1 MKPLPKPVLR
11 DLNEIEGF
19 DESTFIAAH
28 QLPAVTSVRV
38 NPNKNIDLFKG
49 MEQVPWANAGYYL
62 PSRPVFTLDPNF
74 HSGAYYVQEASS
86 MFLERMLAPFVKN
99 KGGLRILDLCA
110 APGGKST
117 LIASMLQPDSLLISN
132 EVIRPRATILDE
144 NMTRW
149 GQMNTWVTSN
159 DPRDF
164 GRLEGYFDVIVI
176 DAPCSGSGLFR
187 KDEKALTD
195 WTEDNV
201 QLCCDRQRRIIAD
214 VWPSLKTDGILVY
227 ATCSYST
234 AENET
239 ILDWIADEFS
249 FSPISVDTTDV
260 PEIISVVAPRGGQ
273 GYRFLPSR
281 VKGEGFFIAAM
292 RKTELTDN
300 YLHKRFKSGHDKK
313 MADLSGYLLKTGDYL
328 CIKTD
333 KEDYSALHPL
343 HEADWLALQKVV
355 YLRKTGL
362 RLGSPAGKDW
372 VPAHEVA
379 LSVDAEGDFPG
390 INVSREQALLFLKRE
405 DMGIESIDKGWQIV
419 RHNGLGLG
427 FIKSLGNRYNNYL
440 PKHLRIRMDLDF

>member
-1 MKPLPKPVLR
+1 MKLLPSSILR
-11 DLNEIEGF
+11 DLREIEGF
-19 DESTFIAAH
+19 DESAFIAAH
-28 QLPAVTSVRV
+28 QAPAVTSVRA
-38 NPNKNIDLFKG
+38 NPKKDLDLFVG
-49 MEQVPWANAGYYL
+49 MERVPWATNGYYL

-86 MFLERMLAPFVKN
+86 MFLERLLEPFVKHI
-99 KGGLRILDLCA
+99 GGLRILDLCA

-117 LIASMLQPDSLLISN
+117 LIASMLHPDSLLVSN
-132 EVIRPRATILDE
+132 EVIRPRATILEE

-149 GQMNTWVTSN
+149 GQMNTWVASN

-164 GRLEGYFDVIVI
+164 GRLKGYFDIIVI

-201 QLCCDRQRRIIAD
+201 QLCCDRQQRIITDIWQA
-214 VWPSLKTDGILVY
+214 LKTDGILVY

-234 AENET
+234 SENET
-239 ILDWIADEFS
+239 ILDWISEQFEV
-249 FSPISVDTTDV
+249 SPITADVQDV
-260 PEIISVVAPRGGQ
+260 PGIISVEATCGLK

-292 RKTELTDN
+292 RKTEQTDN
-300 YLHKRFKSGHDKK
+300 YLHKRFKSAHDQK
-313 MADLSGYLLKTGDYL
+313 MADMSGHLLKKQDL
-328 CIKTD
+328 VCIKTD
-333 KEDYSALHPL
+333 KEDYSALHPN

-372 VPAHEVA
+372 LPAHEVA
-379 LSVDAEGDFPG
+379 LAIDANAGLAG
-390 INVSREQALLFLKRE
+390 INVGREEALRFLKRE
-405 DMGIESIDKGWQIV
+405 DMGISSIEKGWQIV
-419 RHNGLGLG
+419 RYNGLGLG

-440 PKHLRIRMDLDF
+440 PKHLRIRMDLDI